1 MEMQQPREC
10 FYEDEDFNIET
21 NIYESFLVLHCT
33 VTNWKPSVLRMGL
46 LQFARL
52 EQWAIDQGFERMITI
67 TPNPKFV
74 EILGG
79 QTVEEFEYENKQ
91 YKVVVWDLKQQQ

>member
-1 MEMQQPREC
+1 
-10 FYEDEDFNIET
+10 
-21 NIYESFLVLHCT
+21 
-33 VTNWKPSVLRMGL
+33 
-46 LQFARL
+46 
-52 EQWAIDQGFERMITI
+52 MITI